1 MDILSLIGWRA
12 EGGAQTDH
20 VQAPALKLGDR
31 LEGRVARLLQRDLAV
46 VELFGGR
53 FKAVATLKTPLI
65 QGQRL
70 HLEVTATT
78 PRLTFQSVG
87 TLTAPE
93 TGAPPAATTPLD
105 ARPDLNPQQLR
116 SLIDE
121 VVNLAARIKGSAAGA
136 LQTEAGQ
143 VNVALARLAAHLRPL
158 DLSAD
163 LKTIA
168 TQLQARVRDGGLF
181 FEQKLAAAARHQPT
195 QMADDPIPPTTTSGE
210 PAKPSARLGSLQQ
223 HLDLLKGDLK
233 PNLQRLFMQLP
244 ALMEALEVEQRL
256 SAEGSRQ
263 LWSTA
268 ATLLD
273 EIEGGRDR
281 LATHRPEEGP
291 AVMRQSLWI
300 EGRDEALR
308 FNVYLP
314 RKDGRKDGRRGE
326 RGKHPAEAPMIS
338 LLLQLERFG
347 SLRVDVRELT
357 SAEEPTQHPPKR
369 LGVDFWAAS
378 KEARDDLETTLA
390 PLRQMLETLY
400 PRVDLKVSLS
410 PDKINAFEAEAPPL
424 ASAGRDSRK
433 LDLHI

>member
-12 EGGAQTDH
+12 EGRAQTDH
-20 VQAPALKLGDR
+20 AQAPALKLGDR
-31 LEGRVARLLQRDLAV
+31 LEGRVTRLLQRDLAV

-53 FKAVATLKTPLI
+53 VKAVAALKTPLV

-78 PRLTFQSVG
+78 PRLTFQRVG
-87 TLTAPE
+87 TLTAPD
-93 TGAPPAATTPLD
+93 TATAPAAITSSD
-105 ARPDLNPQQLR
+105 ARPDLHPHQLR

-121 VVNLAARIKGSAAGA
+121 VVNLAARIKGGAAVAMKTEGEQVSA
-136 LQTEAGQ
+136 
-143 VNVALARLAAHLRPL
+143 ALARLAVHLRPL

-163 LKTIA
+163 LKTMA

-181 FEQKLAAAARHQPT
+181 FEQKLAAAARHQTMPMAEDPT
-195 QMADDPIPPTTTSGE
+195 SPAVTSVE
-210 PAKPSARLGSLQQ
+210 PAKSSPMPGSLQQ
-223 HLDLLKGDLK
+223 HLELLKSDLK

-244 ALMEALEVEQRL
+244 ALMETLAVEQRL
-256 SAEGSRQ
+256 SAEASRQ

-268 ATLLD
+268 ATLLE
-273 EIEGGRDR
+273 EIEGGRER
-281 LATHRPEEGP
+281 LATHRPEDGP
-291 AVMRQSLWI
+291 AVVRHSLWI

-314 RKDGRKDGRRGE
+314 RRGDRKGE

-347 SLRVDVRELT
+347 SLRVDVREFT
-357 SAEEPTQHPPKR
+357 SAAEPARHPSKR

-378 KEARDDLETTLA
+378 QKARDDLQSTLA
-390 PLRQMLETLY
+390 PLAQMLETLY
-400 PRVDLKVSLS
+400 PLVDLKISLS
-410 PDKINAFEAEAPPL
+410 PEKINAFEAEAPP
-424 ASAGRDSRK
+424 SVSTVGDRPK